1 MNSTFTSSTASQ
13 RAAPNFENGAREFML
28 RQAAITH
35 VARGGEAPLA
45 PRNVEERREAEH
57 VVRTAFEAD
66 VDGERSMF
74 AFAAGSGVAFPHH
87 GVVAIEDAG
96 REDGAAARGSELVS
110 LDPAAAAGFFDSRVV
125 ERPNP
130 DALIVKSKGAACKK
144 TDQLKRHDA

>member
-1 MNSTFTSSTASQ
+1 MIAVMRMQLFGLQAHAWSSDFVERLNSTFTSSTASQ

-74 AFAAGSGVAFPHH
+74 ALP
-87 GVVAIEDAG
+87 
-96 REDGAAARGSELVS
+96 
-110 LDPAAAAGFFDSRVV
+110 
-125 ERPNP
+125 
-130 DALIVKSKGAACKK
+130 
-144 TDQLKRHDA
+144 